1 MHQQHQARKNARDLP
16 KDAKIFLSV
25 LIYSHP
31 CQVPAGLTKNT
42 RIQFWTTNLN
52 FHLATFTKQTPP
64 PRTGEKNKRNLKKKN
79 QKTRF
84 KLFCLK
90 ETRMRDHEKSF
101 QTHRTMHRVRVYQTF
116 TSTSDRK
123 RNNVFSFL

>member
-31 CQVPAGLTKNT
+31 CQVPAGLSKNT

-64 PRTGEKNKRNLKKKN
+64 PRTGEKNKRNLKKKTKKPKN
-79 QKTRF
+79 QIHVI
-84 KLFCLK
+84 L
-90 ETRMRDHEKSF
+90 S
-101 QTHRTMHRVRVYQTF
+101 Q
-116 TSTSDRK
+116 
-123 RNNVFSFL
+123 RNKNERP